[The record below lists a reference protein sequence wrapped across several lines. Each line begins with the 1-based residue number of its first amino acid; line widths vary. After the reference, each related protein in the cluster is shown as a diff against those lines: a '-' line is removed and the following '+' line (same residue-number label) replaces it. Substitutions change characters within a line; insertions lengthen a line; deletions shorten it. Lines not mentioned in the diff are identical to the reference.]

1 MESVDDCASAHRS
14 SSFSIWSP
22 FSQHG
27 HFGRAADAC
36 FVTQSTLSAG
46 LRELENLLGVTLVE
60 RTRRVVRF
68 TPLGSK
74 IAEKALRVLRETEEL
89 TDMARAEGKP
99 LHGELRLG
107 VIPTIAPFLLPAM
120 LPRLRGQ
127 WPNLKLFL
135 REETSQAACDALH
148 RGQLDCVLLAMPY
161 SCGDVDK
168 APLFDDRLFVAFPR
182 GEAPPEAIVEPG
194 AIDEHRLLMLEDGHC
209 LKDHALSACNRPELR
224 AEAAMMGTSLHT
236 LVQMVDNG
244 LGVTFVPG
252 MAIEAGI
259 LEGTRVDARP
269 LKSDHGFRS
278 VALIWRRS
286 KPARGGIP
294 AARVETL
301 RDIAP
306 RHHSRPSSQRSSAT
320 ARIARLRKRPVE
332 IGRLLH
338 DPAQAVGADC
348 RRPGSAPGW
357 RGTSAGR
364 PGSAHPIGSPER
376 PPSRD
381 AARRP
386 RAPNM
391 PRLGSRR

>member
-1 MESVDDCASAHRS
+1 MIVHLPTIKQLQYLVALR
-14 SSFSIWSP
+14 
-22 FSQHG
+22 QHG
-27 HFGRAADAC
+27 HFGRAAEAC

-46 LRELENLLGVTLVE
+46 LRELENLLGVVLVE

-74 IAEKALRVLRETEEL
+74 IAEKALRVLREAEEL

-120 LPRLRGQ
+120 LPRLREQ

-161 SCGDVDK
+161 GCGDVDK
-168 APLFDDRLFVAFPR
+168 AALFDDRLFVAFPR
-182 GEAPPEAIVEPG
+182 GEAPPGEIIEPRAIN
-194 AIDEHRLLMLEDGHC
+194 ADRLLMLEDGHC

-224 AEAAMMGTSLHT
+224 AEATMMGTSLHT

-244 LGVTFVPG
+244 LGLTFVPG
-252 MAIEAGI
+252 MAIDAGI

-278 VALIWRRS
+278 IALIWRRS
-286 KPARGGIP
+286 SPREDEFQLLAD
-294 AARVETL
+294 TL
-301 RDIAP
+301 RQIATDLIP
-306 RHHSRPSSQRSSAT
+306 G
-320 ARIARLRKRPVE
+320 LRASDR
-332 IGRLLH
+332 
-338 DPAQAVGADC
+338 A
-348 RRPGSAPGW
+348 
-357 RGTSAGR
+357 
-364 PGSAHPIGSPER
+364 R
-376 PPSRD
+376 PPEP
-381 AARRP
+381 A
-386 RAPNM
+386 
-391 PRLGSRR
+391 LQEGFG